1 MWIALPEHTI
11 DDARFSTILNSKGV
25 AHLQRN
31 MPTSQRG
38 NDIPMMSNMRRYTG
52 GHGMTQNERIARH
65 LKLFG
70 KITSAE
76 AMQDY
81 GIMRLASRIHELKK
95 MGFPI
100 EKEMRKSMNRFGE
113 PVTYAE
119 YRWR

>member
-1 MWIALPEHTI
+1 M
-11 DDARFSTILNSKGV
+11 
-25 AHLQRN
+25 
-31 MPTSQRG
+31 
-38 NDIPMMSNMRRYTG
+38 
-52 GHGMTQNERIARH
+52 MTQNERIERH

-76 AMQDY
+76 AMQEY

-95 MGFPI
+95 MGLPI

-119 YRWR
+119 YRWRR